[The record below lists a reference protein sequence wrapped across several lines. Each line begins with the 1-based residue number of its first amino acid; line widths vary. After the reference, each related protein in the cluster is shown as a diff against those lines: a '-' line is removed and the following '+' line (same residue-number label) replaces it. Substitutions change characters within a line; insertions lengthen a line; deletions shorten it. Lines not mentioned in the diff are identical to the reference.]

1 MANAGIYEISK
12 FFVATLGCGLCASVN
27 MSVVLVSKYVYL
39 FFLCVCMYGTHGMHD
54 GFVTTNTCNSGT
66 VSATVSPPSDGEAEM
81 PFKAK
86 NRLQLLLIST
96 IYSLSCKSNC

>member
-1 MANAGIYEISK
+1 MER
-12 FFVATLGCGLCASVN
+12 
-27 MSVVLVSKYVYL
+27 ME
-39 FFLCVCMYGTHGMHD
+39 MHD

-66 VSATVSPPSDGEAEM
+66 ASATVSPSSDGEVEM

-96 IYSLSCKSNC
+96 IYSVSSKLNC